1 MPDVLARASIEG
13 AILAGIVW
21 ILCRAVPRLSP
32 AAKTALWWCVTAR
45 FMAALTASP
54 VMVPVLPSQAPPAAT
69 ARLQSAAISTSA
81 PGPGPSAPGTSRIE
95 GVAGGW
101 TLALGILWL
110 AGLGVSSGLA
120 IRRWRLTRA
129 AIGRAAGADQTIEGL
144 AAEVAARLGLRRAPA
159 VRLSHETASPLVT
172 GILRPVILL
181 PDGFPSLPLE
191 QRRMALCHEMAH
203 IRRGD
208 TWLGVVPAIAE
219 RIFFFHPLARLAAR
233 EYAFWREA
241 ACDAAVLAALDTAPQ
256 SYGRLL
262 LDLGVTGRAATLS
275 PAGAAWSFSNLERRI
290 TMLHRPVTPSTP
302 TRLMTGAA
310 VAAAL
315 IAIVPMQLT
324 ARPAAGPPAA
334 AGPIESAAAV
344 AAQARRD
351 DDNLRY
357 VFFVD
362 DGHTTMSGRSG
373 DMERARRHR
382 RDGEPL
388 LWFIRDG
395 DEYIVRDAALLA
407 EVRRIWTEVGR
418 IGAEQGAIGAKQ
430 GALGARQGEIGAKQG
445 LLGAEQ
451 GIIGAKQGTLGARQA
466 ALSAREAGGL
476 SAEQRAA
483 IERERQAIEQDM
495 RALDAEMRALDAK
508 MRELER
514 PMRDLGDD
522 MEALGREMEQLGT
535 KMEEA
540 SRKAGAEMREL
551 LDTAIRSGAAQRVR

>member
-21 ILCRAVPRLSP
+21 ILCRALPRLSP

-54 VMVPVLPSQAPPAAT
+54 VLLPVLPSAAAPGPG
-69 ARLQSAAISTSA
+69 ARLQSAAASTSA
-81 PGPGPSAPGTSRIE
+81 PGAGPATSGTIGAE
-95 GVAGGW
+95 GIAGGW
-101 TLALGILWL
+101 TLALGALWV

-120 IRRWRLTRA
+120 IRRWRRTRD
-129 AIGRAAGADQTIEGL
+129 AIGRAAAAGGAIDGL
-144 AAEVAARLGLRRAPA
+144 ASEVAARLGLRRAPV
-159 VRLSHETASPLVT
+159 VRLSRETASPLVT
-172 GILRPVILL
+172 GVLRPVILL
-181 PDGFPSLPLE
+181 PDGFPSRPLE
-191 QRRMALCHEMAH
+191 QQRMALCHEMAH

-233 EYAFWREA
+233 EYVFWREA
-241 ACDAAVLAALDTAPQ
+241 ACDAAVIAALDTAPQ

-290 TMLHRPVTPSTP
+290 TMLHRPVTPSTA

-315 IAIVPMQLT
+315 VAIVPMQLT
-324 ARPAAGPPAA
+324 ARPVAGSPAA
-334 AGPIESAAAV
+334 AGPIEPATAV
-344 AAQARRD
+344 EAQARRG

-362 DGHTTMSGRSG
+362 DDQTTMSGRSG

-382 RDGEPL
+382 REGEPL

-395 DEYIVRDAALLA
+395 NEYIVRDAALLA
-407 EVRRIWTEVGR
+407 DVRRIWNEVGR

-430 GALGARQGEIGAKQG
+430 GELGARQGEIGAKQG

-476 SAEQRAA
+476 TAEQRAE
-483 IERERQAIEQDM
+483 IERDRQAIEKDM

-508 MRELER
+508 MRELDR

-522 MEALGREMEQLGT
+522 MEALGREMEQLGR

-540 SRKAGAEMREL
+540 SGKAGAEMRDL
-551 LDTAIRSGAAQRVR
+551 LDKAIRSGAAQRVR